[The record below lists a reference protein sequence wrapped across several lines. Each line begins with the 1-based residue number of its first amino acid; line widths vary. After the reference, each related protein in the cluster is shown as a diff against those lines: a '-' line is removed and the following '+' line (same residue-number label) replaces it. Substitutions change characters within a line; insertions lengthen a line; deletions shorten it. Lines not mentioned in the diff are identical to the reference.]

1 MTIFGFNTDV
11 RHEDIVYHVQS
22 EARQGELLMQTLVF
36 VKGQCI
42 GKRVVSYANKAA
54 EPGFSEEGIHE
65 LIKAQ
70 HKAVLGAINEGRL
83 DSVLGTTQ
91 EIHDTDVE
99 AGLSLKSFKA
109 ETNIRDAVITLCF
122 QVTDSGAGVGGAE
135 IVARAGTSS
144 EARIIA
150 GASADAQGNVEMQI
164 PFDEDLR
171 RELAIT
177 VQAIHEEKSATRR
190 FRLRKNE

>member
-11 RHEDIVYHVQS
+11 RHDDTVYHVQS

-54 EPGFSEEGIHE
+54 EPGFSEDGIHE

-70 HKAVLGAINEGRL
+70 HKAVLGAISEGRL
-83 DSVLGTTQ
+83 DSVMGTTQ
-91 EIHDTDVE
+91 EIHDTDDE

-109 ETNIRDAVITLCF
+109 ETNNADAGITLCF
-122 QVTDSGAGVGGAE
+122 QVTDAGKGVSGAEV
-135 IVARAGTSS
+135 IVRAGISGD
-144 EARIIA
+144 ARIIA
-150 GASADAQGNVEMQI
+150 GASADAQGNVEMRI

-171 RELAIT
+171 RESAIT
-177 VQAIHEEKSATRR
+177 VHATHEEKSATRR
-190 FRLRKNE
+190 FRLRRNE